1 MSCRATSRVH
11 RRSVRTLLLFAS
23 AALMACEEQRPN
35 PEPEA
40 SAKGTGSA
48 MAAIGAA
55 ATRFQEDRRTR
66 GDTVA
71 MDQETLKAMLPAA
84 PDGFVLEGRS
94 EGTTSTI
101 DGFSV
106 TEVRQR
112 YISAPRPEG
121 GVRARIELSIVDFGG
136 SDIGYQT
143 LALPMLSTVSR
154 EDEQQRIRT
163 RKLETANSWASEQYF
178 KAEHS
183 MKITAI
189 TRFRYVITL
198 TSQGQ
203 GADPSAMLT
212 DFTELIARQ
221 FETL

>member
-1 MSCRATSRVH
+1 
-11 RRSVRTLLLFAS
+11 
-23 AALMACEEQRPN
+23 
-35 PEPEA
+35 
-40 SAKGTGSA
+40 
-48 MAAIGAA
+48 
-55 ATRFQEDRRTR
+55 
-66 GDTVA
+66 
-71 MDQETLKAMLPAA
+71 
-84 PDGFVLEGRS
+84 
-94 EGTTSTI
+94 
-101 DGFSV
+101 
-106 TEVRQR
+106 
-112 YISAPRPEG
+112 
-121 GVRARIELSIVDFGG
+121 VRARIELSIVDFGG

-163 RKLETANSWASEQYF
+163 RKLQPANTWASEQYF

-203 GADPSAMLT
+203 DADPSAMMT

-221 FETL
+221 FEGL